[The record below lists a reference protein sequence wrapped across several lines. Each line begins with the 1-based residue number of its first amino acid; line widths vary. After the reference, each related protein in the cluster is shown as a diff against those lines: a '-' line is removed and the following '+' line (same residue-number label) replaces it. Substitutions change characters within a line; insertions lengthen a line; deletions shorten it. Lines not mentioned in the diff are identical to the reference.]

1 MRHVG
6 IVNAHAAAN
15 ATISGVQKAI
25 ATPQSNLRLN
35 RAARLWLLAFA
46 LMVVALFLI
55 ANRGAYRSFFSDD
68 DFDNLSQGRDA
79 PLLYY
84 GKMVLSPKFGGD
96 TNFRPVAALYYW
108 AMPRVF
114 QLHFGPYIGAI
125 HVLHLL
131 NVLLM
136 WLVAR
141 SLRVSRMGAC
151 AAALLFSFHMGVF
164 SVYWAPM
171 YVFDLL
177 CGTFVL
183 FALLAY
189 LHQKIFLSVI
199 CFWLALK
206 SKEVAILLPVALAAY
221 EFWLGGKR
229 WKRLIPFF
237 TITAVIG
244 LEALVFNAHRDNDY
258 SLRFTPHAL
267 WTTVQFYAP
276 RITLLPLTLALI
288 AIAAVIALPFVT
300 KNRVVLM
307 GIMTFLA
314 MLSPSLL
321 LPGRLFGA
329 YLYVSLIGL
338 AIAIS
343 AVERPA
349 WLAIFFVLW
358 IPWNYRQMR
367 IDRNHELATAGERR
381 TWFNG
386 VAEFVRAHPEPTTFV
401 YAGAPGGMA
410 PYGFTGALNS
420 LHSPAASITTVW
432 VDAPEAW
439 SALAAPDVVFISW
452 DAPKVTVLPRMPDVS
467 YVHPGHLGPLWQL
480 ESGWIEDG
488 GKFRWTAPRATARLA
503 TLPGAREF
511 ELVVNVAPLYIR
523 EMHEGNIDVSLNH
536 QHIGTAVMREAKPTT
551 YRFPAPA
558 GLKDPVEVEFTVSP
572 PLPDPNGSAKLYG
585 APIAAFGFV
594 Q

>member
-1 MRHVG
+1 MNNG
-6 IVNAHAAAN
+6 PAGSAG
-15 ATISGVQKAI
+15 T
-25 ATPQSNLRLN
+25 
-35 RAARLWLLAFA
+35 ARLWLLGFA
-46 LMVVALFLI
+46 LVVVALFLI
-55 ANRGAYRSFFSDD
+55 ANHGAYHSFFSADD
-68 DFDNLSQGRDA
+68 LDNLSQGRTAD
-79 PLLYY
+79 LDYY
-84 GKMVLSPKFGGD
+84 GRMLLSPKFGGD
-96 TNFRPVAALYYW
+96 TNFRPMAALYYYV
-108 AMPRVF
+108 MPRVF
-114 QLHFGPYIGAI
+114 QLRFGPYVAVI
-125 HVLHLL
+125 HALHLL
-131 NVLLM
+131 NVLLL

-141 SLRVSRMGAC
+141 SLGASRVGAC
-151 AAALLFSFHMGVF
+151 AGALLFAFHMGVF

-183 FALLAY
+183 LAFLAY

-206 SKEVAILLPVALAAY
+206 SKEVAILLPLGLAAY

-276 RITLLPLTLALI
+276 RITLLPLTIALI
-288 AIAAVIALPFVT
+288 ACAALLALPFVT
-300 KNRVVLM
+300 KSRLALM
-307 GIMTFLA
+307 GIITFLA
-314 MLSPSLL
+314 MLAPSLL

-343 AVERPA
+343 AIGRPA

-367 IDRNHELATAGERR
+367 IDRNNELAAAGERR
-381 TWFNG
+381 TWVNA
-386 VAEFVRAHPEPTTFV
+386 VADFVRAHPEPSTFV
-401 YAGAPGGMA
+401 YAGLPGGMA
-410 PYGFTGALNS
+410 PYGITGALNA
-420 LHSPAASITTVW
+420 LHSPTASIKTVD
-432 VDAPEAW
+432 VDAPEVW
-439 SALAAPDVVFISW
+439 TALAVPDVVFISW
-452 DAPKVTVLPRMPDVS
+452 DAPKVTILPRMPDVS

-523 EMHEGNIDVSLNH
+523 ELHEGTIDVSLNH
-536 QHIGTAVMREAKPTT
+536 LHIGTAVMREAKPTT
-551 YRFPAPA
+551 YRFPVP
-558 GLKDPVEVEFTVSP
+558 GDLKDPVEVEFTVSP